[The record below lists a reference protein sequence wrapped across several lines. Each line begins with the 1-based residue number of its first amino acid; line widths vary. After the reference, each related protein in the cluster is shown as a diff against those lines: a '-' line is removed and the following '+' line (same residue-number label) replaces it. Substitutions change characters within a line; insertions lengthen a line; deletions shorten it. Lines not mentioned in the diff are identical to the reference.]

1 MTQQATDAMA
11 FDIRDLN
18 MAYLLLL
25 RRYARESIDEA
36 SIRLGVPKEDL
47 ARIADLDVTALQSL
61 AAGSMMMF
69 RPRFSLPA
77 QSAAQIARTLVRDA
91 RKSQKA

>member
-1 MTQQATDAMA
+1 LTRQSNDAMA
-11 FDIRDLN
+11 SDIRDLN
-18 MAYLLLL
+18 MAYLLLV

-47 ARIADLDVTALQSL
+47 AQVADLDMTAIQSL

-69 RPRFSLPA
+69 RPRFSLPV
-77 QSAAQIARTLVRDA
+77 QSAAQIARTLARDA
-91 RKSQKA
+91 RTSPNN